1 MKNDSK
7 LLSGFGATI
16 GFSDLLINPLKRLVA
31 SRLAVAVALLVL
43 VSVSAGCRSDSK
55 NLRQVG
61 PVVTPSGTFSGVQQQ
76 ASTAAKT
83 VNAFLGIPFAE
94 SASGELRWTNPVAKA
109 PLGDFAATS
118 FGPACPQDTS
128 WGGRIKGLR
137 QDEDCLT
144 INVWTPTDPAPA
156 GGFPVMFWIYGGA
169 YLHGATADPLFS
181 GASLAASQSVVVVT
195 ANYRIGALGFLAG
208 NVGNATFTGNY
219 ALLDQQLALKW
230 TQTNIASFG
239 GNPNN
244 VTLFGESAG
253 AISTGVHLLSVP
265 SSEPLFHAAIIESDP
280 LGISLKTAAEQSIT
294 GNAFAKA
301 LNCGTSS
308 DAAKCLRGIPI
319 GSLIA
324 AQQGADV
331 MLAVSSATGI
341 GRFTPWGPYLDGTF
355 ITQQPIDGAKKGALN
370 KPTIL
375 GTVRNEAA
383 VFISALPLSYFEKDS
398 YSQLING
405 DFGANGAAILAKAAY
420 ATTSTAAT
428 NKAKYIE
435 LTTSRLLTCPTQA
448 AMQFAVAS
456 SSIPVYAFWFTHNSK
471 WQANTLFLGIPECG
485 EPNTACHEAELP
497 YVFNTPA
504 AFVDPAGVPST
515 FTADEAAL
523 SSAMQTYWGN
533 FAKNHDPNIGG
544 STPVVW
550 PRFSVNPKV
559 SNYMVLDTSLTTV
572 NALPDTYECSF
583 WDGLGYDAPKR

>member
-1 MKNDSK
+1 MKV
-7 LLSGFGATI
+7 
-16 GFSDLLINPLKRLVA
+16 KRLVA
-31 SRLAVAVALLVL
+31 SRLAVVLLLVA
-43 VSVSAGCRSDSK
+43 VSAGCSCGSN
-55 NLRQVG
+55 NLRQIG
-61 PVVTPSGTFSGVQQQ
+61 PVVTPAGTFWGVQQQ
-76 ASTAAKT
+76 ASTSAKT

-94 SASGELRWTNPVAKA
+94 SVSGALRWTNPVAKA
-109 PLGDFAATS
+109 PLSYFAATS
-118 FGPACPQDTS
+118 FGPICPQDTS
-128 WGGRIKGLR
+128 WGGRIQGLR

-144 INVWTPTDPAPA
+144 INVWTPTGAAPA
-156 GGFPVMFWIYGGA
+156 GGFPVMFYIYGGA
-169 YLHGATADPLFS
+169 YLHGATADPLFNA
-181 GASLAASQSVVVVT
+181 ASLAASQSVVVVT

-208 NVGNATFTGNY
+208 NVGNAKFTGNY

-230 TQTNIASFG
+230 TQNNIASFG

-280 LGISLKTAAEQSIT
+280 LGISLKTAAEQSIS
-294 GNAFAKA
+294 GNTFAKV
-301 LNCGTSS
+301 LNCDTSS
-308 DAAKCLRGIPI
+308 DTAKCLRGLPF

-341 GRFTPWGPYLDGTF
+341 GRFTPWGPYMDGTF

-375 GTVRNEAA
+375 GTMRNEAA
-383 VFISALPLSYFEKDS
+383 VFISALPLHYFEKES

-405 DFGANGAAILAKAAY
+405 DFGANGSVILAKAAY
-420 ATTSTAAT
+420 APTSTAAT

-456 SSIPVYAFWFTHNSK
+456 SSIPVYSFWFTHNSK
-471 WQANTLFLGIPECG
+471 WEANTLFLNIPECG
-485 EPNTACHEAELP
+485 ESGSACHEAELP

-504 AFVDPAGVPST
+504 AFVDPAGVPSA
-515 FTADEAAL
+515 FTSDEAAL

-533 FAKNHDPNIGG
+533 FAKNHDPNVGG

-550 PRFSVNPKV
+550 PKFSINPEV
-559 SNYMVLDTSLTTV
+559 SNYMVLDTPPKTI
-572 NALPDTYECSF
+572 NALPGSYECTF
-583 WDGLGYDAPKR
+583 WDGLGYDAPIRSAPTKR